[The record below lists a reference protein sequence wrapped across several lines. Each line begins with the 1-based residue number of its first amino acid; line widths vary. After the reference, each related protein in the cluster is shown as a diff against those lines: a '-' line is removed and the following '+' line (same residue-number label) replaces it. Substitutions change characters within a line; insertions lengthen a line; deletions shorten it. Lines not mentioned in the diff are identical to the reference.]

1 MTIYDI
7 LTLPNKILREKS
19 EPIKNIDEEIKAI
32 LNNMAETM
40 YAAPGIGLAAV
51 QVGIKKRL
59 VVMDCSREEDK
70 KELIKLIN
78 PEIISKSNEKS
89 IYEEGCLSIPDFS
102 EEVERFSTCIVEYID
117 INGKKQILECDDL
130 MATCVQHEIDHLNG
144 KLFIDHISRLKR
156 EKITRKFI
164 KLSKQKLTK

>member
-59 VVMDCSREEDK
+59 VVMDCSRED
-70 KELIKLIN
+70 
-78 PEIISKSNEKS
+78 
-89 IYEEGCLSIPDFS
+89 IP
-102 EEVERFSTCIVEYID
+102 T
-117 INGKKQILECDDL
+117 
-130 MATCVQHEIDHLNG
+130 
-144 KLFIDHISRLKR
+144 
-156 EKITRKFI
+156 
-164 KLSKQKLTK
+164 

>member
-51 QVGIKKRL
+51 QVGIKK
-59 VVMDCSREEDK
+59 
-70 KELIKLIN
+70 
-78 PEIISKSNEKS
+78 
-89 IYEEGCLSIPDFS
+89 
-102 EEVERFSTCIVEYID
+102 
-117 INGKKQILECDDL
+117 DL
-130 MATCVQHEIDHLNG
+130 
-144 KLFIDHISRLKR
+144 
-156 EKITRKFI
+156 
-164 KLSKQKLTK
+164 